1 MLAAAAVVVCALDL
15 LGRSQA
21 IAPIELLASPPPSQ
35 SANAEAFIT
44 RSPPTIHLITSTAAF
59 RDAQDDWQ
67 GRRDACRKIA
77 SIIVHEEWHLQHGPD
92 ERGAY
97 QAQLTALAAMGADP
111 TIIGSVRR
119 AMFTVLK
126 TSSR

>member
-21 IAPIELLASPPPSQ
+21 IAPIKLLTVPPPTQ
-35 SANAEAFIT
+35 SPNAEAFVT
-44 RSPPTIHLITSTAAF
+44 RDPPTIYLITSTAAF
-59 RDAQDDWQ
+59 RDAQ
-67 GRRDACRKIA
+67 RDKSDRLNGCRKVA

-97 QAQLTALAAMGADP
+97 YAQLTSLAAMGAQGALVAD
-111 TIIGSVRR
+111 VRR
-119 AMFTVLK
+119 SMVTVLR
-126 TSSR
+126 TSR